1 MGPFLAIGGLWGC
14 LRAIVSGL
22 EAASSSTNHPLPLF
36 RSNSAHIAAQRL
48 ASAVTARILD
58 AGSLALPSGATSP
71 ADGSGLLNVASVLPA
86 SSPGSSCSARHV
98 VSPSPA
104 VAANSSDALS
114 LQVVSH
120 PVSPLLNSGVSP
132 GSASSS

>member
-1 MGPFLAIGGLWGC
+1 MGLFLAIGGCWGC

-36 RSNSAHIAAQRL
+36 RSNAAHIAAQRL
-48 ASAVTARILD
+48 ASAVTARIVA
-58 AGSLALPSGATSP
+58 AGSPALPSDAPSP
-71 ADGSGLLNVASVLPA
+71 AGGSGLLNVASVLPA
-86 SSPGSSCSARHV
+86 SSPGSFCSASHG

-104 VAANSSDALS
+104 ACSSDALS
-114 LQVVSH
+114 PQVVSH
-120 PVSPLLNSGVSP
+120 PVSPPLLNSGVSP